1 MVVVIALGS
10 ACCYAAATALQQRSA
25 RQATAAG
32 LHPRLLVDLAH
43 RPLWQLGVAANVAA
57 YGLQFLALGRGSLVL
72 VQPLLVSALLFAL
85 PLGALLSRAR
95 LHRREWIGAV
105 AIVAGLSSF
114 LSVAA
119 PARGR
124 TTISFGAWA
133 FLAAACTVPIV
144 VVVAASRHRDERQRA
159 MLLAAGAGLL
169 FALMAALTKVNASLA
184 RAGLRELLGHWP
196 PYALLA
202 VGGAAVL
209 VVQSAYQ
216 AGPLSASLPVIMVVE
231 PLASVGIGTYLFH
244 EQLGRH
250 GLAPLAEIA
259 GLAAIVAGIVV
270 LARSPV
276 VAGPDASVPAPR
288 ASR

>member
-10 ACCYAAATALQQRSA
+10 AFCYAAATALQQRSA

-43 RPLWQLGVAANVAA
+43 RPLWQLGIAANVAA

-95 LHRREWIGAV
+95 VHRREWIGAV

-133 FLAAACTVPIV
+133 FLAAACAVPIV
-144 VVVAASRHRDERQRA
+144 VVD
-159 MLLAAGAGLL
+159 
-169 FALMAALTKVNASLA
+169 
-184 RAGLRELLGHWP
+184 
-196 PYALLA
+196 
-202 VGGAAVL
+202 
-209 VVQSAYQ
+209 SAQ
-216 AGPLSASLPVIMVVE
+216 CSS
-231 PLASVGIGTYLFH
+231 PLAPGFC
-244 EQLGRH
+244 
-250 GLAPLAEIA
+250 
-259 GLAAIVAGIVV
+259 
-270 LARSPV
+270 
-276 VAGPDASVPAPR
+276 
-288 ASR
+288 SR

>member
-1 MVVVIALGS
+1 V
-10 ACCYAAATALQQRSA
+10 
-25 RQATAAG
+25 
-32 LHPRLLVDLAH
+32 
-43 RPLWQLGVAANVAA
+43 WQLGIAANVAA
-57 YGLQFLALGRGSLVL
+57 YGLQFVALGRGSLVL

-85 PLGALLSRAR
+85 PIGALLSRAPV
-95 LHRREWIGAV
+95 HRREWLG
-105 AIVAGLSSF
+105 AIVIVIGLSSF
-114 LSVAA
+114 LVVAE
-119 PARGR
+119 PSRGR

-133 FLAAACTVPIV
+133 FLVAACAAPIALL
-144 VVVAASRHRDERQRA
+144 VAASRHRPERPRA

-184 RAGLRELLGHWP
+184 RAGLRELAGHWP

-209 VVQSAYQ
+209 LVQSAYQ

-259 GLAAIVAGIVV
+259 GLAAIVVGIVV

-276 VAGPDASVPAPR
+276 VAGPDTTVLEVR
-288 ASR
+288 GRR

>member
-1 MVVVIALGS
+1 
-10 ACCYAAATALQQRSA
+10 
-25 RQATAAG
+25 
-32 LHPRLLVDLAH
+32 
-43 RPLWQLGVAANVAA
+43 
-57 YGLQFLALGRGSLVL
+57 
-72 VQPLLVSALLFAL
+72 
-85 PLGALLSRAR
+85 
-95 LHRREWIGAV
+95 
-105 AIVAGLSSF
+105 
-114 LSVAA
+114 
-119 PARGR
+119 
-124 TTISFGAWA
+124 
-133 FLAAACTVPIV
+133 
-144 VVVAASRHRDERQRA
+144 
-159 MLLAAGAGLL
+159 
-169 FALMAALTKVNASLA
+169 MAALTKVNASLA
-184 RAGLRELLGHWP
+184 RAGLRELLDHWP

-209 VVQSAYQ
+209 LVQSAYQ